1 MHAKHYLFLSL
12 LTTQLL
18 YPAPQTTPQSEKYYH
33 KSLEELLATET
44 ELKADIGSRSG
55 ERDTMRSDTP
65 IDVITTQQ
73 IHLSGSLELSEILQK
88 YIAGFNYPSASIK
101 DGTDHSK
108 PFTLRGLNPDQ
119 VLVLINGK
127 RLHQSSL
134 IHVNNTIG
142 RGSSSVDLNTIPI
155 ASIERIEVL
164 RDGAA
169 AQYGSDAIA
178 GVINV
183 ILKGYGHKNRISTTY
198 AQTHEGD
205 GKTKQTDLFYSTPL
219 PYDGFIN
226 ITAEFRDNQKT
237 NRAGPDLRDLYPQG
251 DPRND
256 LIDPITMHY
265 GDPEAQ
271 NILLALNSEI
281 ISKNGTTFYA
291 HGIFNKRES
300 HAGAIFRLPTDDR
313 NNLTLYPDGFLPHI
327 APKILDYS
335 LSLGIK
341 DRLQNGIK
349 WDLSYTNGYN
359 NFHFYVHN
367 SLNDSLGDSS
377 PTSFDSGGTSYL
389 QQVINLDLSKNLEL
403 LTLAGGIE
411 YRKEHYTIYKGEPD
425 SYRLGEFS
433 TNVGAQGFPGF
444 LPSNEV
450 DAHRENVGLYIDA
463 KFNPHP
469 NLTLEVASRF
479 EHYSDFG
486 NTFDGKFSA
495 LYKPTP
501 SLMFRGSLNT
511 GFRAPSLSQSY
522 FTSTTTEYVVNGLNQ
537 VGSFAVNNPV
547 ARDLG
552 AVELK
557 PEISQHYTFGFIYQP
572 SSNLSLSA
580 DYFYSAIDDRIL
592 LTGNISGSIS
602 PQVQAILDSY
612 NVTKARYFTN
622 AIGTQTDGV
631 DVRLN
636 YHHRFESNLLLKTN
650 LAYHYNSTQIT
661 QINTAPSIL
670 GEAGEGILIDRLTQE
685 RIVSG
690 QPKHILSLYTQLTQ
704 GDYALGFNLK
714 RFGEYASVLGEDLY
728 RFDAKWVSDVEFSYQ
743 INPTFNLSIG
753 AKNLFDVYPDT
764 WGDTGSDFYSTQ
776 GSFPYPPESP
786 FGYNG
791 RSYHIRIEGRF

>member
-1 MHAKHYLFLSL
+1 MQTKKYLFLTL
-12 LTTQLL
+12 LTTHLL
-18 YPAPQTTPQSEKYYH
+18 YPASQATQQSEKYYH

-55 ERDTMRSDTP
+55 ERDTLYSDVP
-65 IDVITTQQ
+65 IDVITAQQ
-73 IHLSGSLELSEILQK
+73 IHLSGSLELSQILQK
-88 YIAGFNYPSASIK
+88 YIAGFNYPSASMT

-142 RGSSSVDLNTIPI
+142 RGSSSVDLDTIPI
-155 ASIERIEVL
+155 ASIKHIEIL

-183 ILKGYGHKNRISTTY
+183 ILKGYGHTNRISTTY

-205 GKTKQTDLFYSTPL
+205 GKTKQTDIFYSIPL
-219 PYDGFIN
+219 SYDGFIN

-237 NRAGPDLRDLYPQG
+237 NRAGPDLRDLYAQG

-256 LIDPITMHY
+256 LANPITMHF
-265 GDPEAQ
+265 GDPETQ
-271 NILLALNSEI
+271 NILLALNSEM
-281 ISKNGTTFYA
+281 ISQNGTTFYA

-300 HAGAIFRLPTDDR
+300 EAGAIFRFPVGDR
-313 NNLTLYPDGFLPHI
+313 NNPVLYPDGFLPHI

-367 SLNDSLGDSS
+367 THNDSLGDSS
-377 PTSFDSGGTSYL
+377 PTSFDSGGSSYR
-389 QQVINLDLSKNLEL
+389 QQVINLDFSKSFEL

-411 YRKEHYTIYKGEPD
+411 YRKEHYTIYEGEPD

-433 TNVGAQGFPGF
+433 NNAGAQGFPGF
-444 LPSNEV
+444 FPCNEV
-450 DAHRENVGLYIDA
+450 DAHRENVGLYVDA
-463 KFNPHP
+463 KFNPSP
-469 NLTLEVASRF
+469 NLTLEAASRF
-479 EHYSDFG
+479 EHYGDFG

-495 LYKPTP
+495 LYRPTP
-501 SLMFRGSLNT
+501 SLMFRGSFNT

-522 FTSTTTEYVVNGLNQ
+522 FTSTTAEYVVNGLDRI
-537 VGSFAVNNPV
+537 GSFAVNNPV

-552 AVELK
+552 VADLK
-557 PEISQHYTFGFIYQP
+557 PEISQHYTFGFVYQP
-572 SSNLSLSA
+572 LSNLSLSA
-580 DYFYSAIDDRIL
+580 DYFYNTIDDRIL

-602 PQVQAILDSY
+602 PQLQAILNSH
-612 NVTKARYFTN
+612 NVTRARYFTN
-622 AIGTQTDGV
+622 AIDTQTDGV

-636 YHHRFESNLLLKTN
+636 YHHKLDNNLLLKTN

-661 QINTAPSIL
+661 HINTAPSIF
-670 GEAGEGILIDRLTQE
+670 GEAGEGILLDIPTRE
-685 RIVSG
+685 RIISG
-690 QPKHILSLYTQLTQ
+690 QPKHTFALYTQLTQ
-704 GDYALGFNLK
+704 GDWALGFNLK

-728 RFDAKWVSDVEFSYQ
+728 RFDAKWVSDMELSYQ
-743 INPTFNLSIG
+743 INERFKLSIG
-753 AKNLFDVYPDT
+753 AKNLFDVYPDR
-764 WGDTGSDFYSTQ
+764 WGDTGNDFHSTQ
-776 GSFPYPPESP
+776 GSFPYPLESP

-791 RSYHIRIEGRF
+791 RSYHVRIEGRF